1 MSNLP
6 VQPER
11 QPERPSDGPPPK
23 RARHLM
29 DPANP
34 VRPVN
39 NQAVTNVQRWVM
51 TALLMTVALILAISW
66 VLIAGTIVEKQSGQ
80 IALLVNSA
88 AFGILGV
95 LASRVI
101 HQKSLLTP
109 WVVVGCIPALVG
121 ASWVLR

>member
-6 VQPER
+6 A
-11 QPERPSDGPPPK
+11 K

-39 NQAVTNVQRWVM
+39 NQAITNVQRWVM
-51 TALLMTVALILAISW
+51 TALLMTVALILAVSW
-66 VLIAGTIVEKQSGQ
+66 VVIAGTIVEKQPGK

-88 AFGILGV
+88 AFGVLGI

-101 HQKSLLTP
+101 HQKSLVTG
-109 WVVVGCIPALVG
+109 WVVVGCLPAVAG